1 MMKRISALLTAL
13 LLIICCCSCGVSGN
27 DKIDVSKDQ
36 TDEVASIMAS
46 YSVNSTKDDFIVMVQ
61 DLGGVYKE
69 LYDANGIHIKFKGG
83 FDQIFDK
90 NGNRLRRENLNFGD
104 TLEIQYS
111 GKLSKTD
118 PKTIMAYKVIR
129 IV

>member
-1 MMKRISALLTAL
+1 MVKRISALIIACLLTFG
-13 LLIICCCSCGVSGN
+13 CCSCSFSGS
-27 DKIDVSKDQ
+27 DKIDVSKKQ
-36 TDEVASIMAS
+36 TDDVSSIMAS

-69 LYDANGIHIKFKGG
+69 LYDEKGIHIKFKGG

-90 NGNRLRRENLNFGD
+90 NGNRLSRENLNYGD

-111 GKLSKTD
+111 GKLTKND
-118 PKTIMAYKVIR
+118 PKTITAYKVIR